1 MSLEKQVYGVTMKG
15 MIAKSFKLVQS
26 VSRVSFLMN
35 PFPFSHNHL
44 GVLQSYVYLVLAVVC
59 VNALF
64 VFPCFMVPLLSKP
77 NTF

>member
-1 MSLEKQVYGVTMKG
+1 MKG

-44 GVLQSYVYLVLAVVC
+44 GVLQSYVYLVLAVV
-59 VNALF
+59 ALF
-64 VFPCFMVPLLSKP
+64 LCL
-77 NTF
+77 